1 MLQYN
6 KCKNRNKY
14 EFDNTIY
21 KGDTNKDILLYSFK
35 KHPFKV
41 IKALNKTKKLERDYK
56 RGLITFERVKEAM
69 LSFLFEIDDLNGYI
83 EKFVCSHM
91 KNIKPWY
98 LSRKTDYDIVI
109 SASYELWIIP
119 FCKKLGI
126 KYVLATKTDK
136 DGHIIGKN
144 CKGEEKVKRLASTI
158 PNAQIITSYS
168 DSESDLPILN
178 IAKTAYVVE
187 GNKLIPYVKGYKFKN
202 KN

>member
-1 MLQYN
+1 MNIYD
-6 KCKNRNKY
+6 
-14 EFDNTIY
+14 FDNTIY
-21 KGDTNKDILLYSFK
+21 NGDTNKDILLYSFK
-35 KHPFKV
+35 KHPLKV

-83 EKFVCSHM
+83 EKFVSSHM

-98 LSRKTDYDIVI
+98 LSRKNDYDIVI
-109 SASYELWIIP
+109 SASYELWIVP
-119 FCKKLGI
+119 FCRKLGI

-144 CKGEEKVKRLASTI
+144 CKGEEKVRRLANTI
-158 PNAQIITSYS
+158 PNAQIVTSYS

-178 IAKTAYVVE
+178 LAKTAYVVE

-202 KN
+202 KK

>member
-1 MLQYN
+1 MNIYD
-6 KCKNRNKY
+6 
-14 EFDNTIY
+14 FDNTIY
-21 KGDTNKDILLYSFK
+21 NGDTNKDILLYSFK

-56 RGLITFERVKEAM
+56 RGLITFERVKESM

-83 EKFVCSHM
+83 EKFVSSHM

>member
-1 MLQYN
+1 MNIYD
-6 KCKNRNKY
+6 
-14 EFDNTIY
+14 FDNTIY
-21 KGDTNKDILLYSFK
+21 NGDTNKDILLYSFK

-69 LSFLFEIDDLNGYI
+69 LSFLFEIEDLNGYI
-83 EKFVCSHM
+83 EKFVDSHM

-158 PNAQIITSYS
+158 PNAQIVTSYS

>member
-1 MLQYN
+1 MNIYD
-6 KCKNRNKY
+6 
-14 EFDNTIY
+14 FDNTIY
-21 KGDTNKDILLYSFK
+21 NGDTNKDILLYSFK

-83 EKFVCSHM
+83 EKFVSSHM

-178 IAKTAYVVE
+178 LAKTAYVVE
-187 GNKLIPYVKGYKFKN
+187 GNKLIPYTKGYKFKN

>member
-1 MLQYN
+1 MNIYD
-6 KCKNRNKY
+6 
-14 EFDNTIY
+14 FDNTIY

-41 IKALNKTKKLERDYK
+41 IKALKKTKKLERDYK

-69 LSFLFEIDDLNGYI
+69 LSFLFEIDDLDGYI
-83 EKFVCSHM
+83 EKFVSSHM

-98 LSRKTDYDIVI
+98 LSRKNYYDIVI

-126 KYVLATKTDK
+126 RYVLATKTDK
-136 DGHIIGKN
+136 EGHIIGKN

-158 PNAQIITSYS
+158 PNAQIVTSYS

-178 IAKTAYVVE
+178 LAKTAYVVE
-187 GNKLIPYVKGYKFKN
+187 GNKLIPYTKGYKFKN

>member
-1 MLQYN
+1 MTIYD
-6 KCKNRNKY
+6 
-14 EFDNTIY
+14 FDNTIY

-41 IKALNKTKKLERDYK
+41 IKALKKTKKLERDYK

-69 LSFLFEIDDLNGYI
+69 LSFLFEIDDLDGYI
-83 EKFVCSHM
+83 EKFVSSHM

-98 LSRKTDYDIVI
+98 LSRKNDYDIVI

-126 KYVLATKTDK
+126 RYVLATKTDK
-136 DGHIIGKN
+136 EGHIIGKN

-158 PNAQIITSYS
+158 PNAQIVTSYS

-178 IAKTAYVVE
+178 LAKTAYVVE
-187 GNKLIPYVKGYKFKN
+187 GNKLIPYTKGYKFKN

>member
-1 MLQYN
+1 MNIYD
-6 KCKNRNKY
+6 
-14 EFDNTIY
+14 FDNTIY
-21 KGDTNKDILLYSFK
+21 NGDTNKDILLYSFK

-69 LSFLFEIDDLNGYI
+69 LSFLFEIDDLDGYI
-83 EKFVCSHM
+83 EKFVSSHM

>member
-1 MLQYN
+1 MNIYD
-6 KCKNRNKY
+6 
-14 EFDNTIY
+14 FDDTIY
-21 KGDTNKDILLYSFK
+21 NGDTNRDIILYSFK

-41 IKALNKTKKLERDYK
+41 IKALKKTKKLERDYK

-69 LSFLFEIDDLNGYI
+69 LSFLFEIDDLDGYI
-83 EKFVCSHM
+83 EKFVSSHM

-98 LSRKTDYDIVI
+98 LSRKSEYDIVI

-126 KYVLATKTDK
+126 RYVLATKTDK
-136 DGHIIGKN
+136 EGHIIGKN

-158 PNAQIITSYS
+158 PNAQIVTSYS

-178 IAKTAYVVE
+178 LAKTAYVVE
-187 GNKLIPYVKGYKFKN
+187 GNKLIPYVRGYKFKN

>member
-1 MLQYN
+1 MNIYD
-6 KCKNRNKY
+6 
-14 EFDNTIY
+14 FDNTIY
-21 KGDTNKDILLYSFK
+21 NGDTNRDILLYSFK

-41 IKALNKTKKLERDYK
+41 IKALKKTKKLERDYK
-56 RGLITFERVKEAM
+56 NGLISFERVKEAM
-69 LSFLFEIDDLNGYI
+69 LSFLFEIDDLDGYI
-83 EKFVCSHM
+83 EKFVNSHM

-126 KYVLATKTDK
+126 RYVLATKTDK
-136 DGHIIGKN
+136 EGHIIGKN

-158 PNAQIITSYS
+158 PNAQIVTSYS

-178 IAKTAYVVE
+178 LAKTAYVVE
-187 GNKLIPYVKGYKFKN
+187 GNKLIPYTKGYKFKN

>member
-1 MLQYN
+1 MNIYD
-6 KCKNRNKY
+6 
-14 EFDNTIY
+14 FDNTIY

-41 IKALNKTKKLERDYK
+41 IKALKKTKKLERDYK

-69 LSFLFEIDDLNGYI
+69 LSFLFEIDDLDGYI
-83 EKFVCSHM
+83 EKFVSSHM

-98 LSRKTDYDIVI
+98 LSRKNDYDIVI

-119 FCKKLGI
+119 FCKRLGI
-126 KYVLATKTDK
+126 RYVLATKTDK
-136 DGHIIGKN
+136 EGHIIGKN

-158 PNAQIITSYS
+158 PNAQIVTSYS

-178 IAKTAYVVE
+178 LAKTAYVVE
-187 GNKLIPYVKGYKFKN
+187 GNKLIPYTKGYKFKN

>member
-1 MLQYN
+1 MNIYD
-6 KCKNRNKY
+6 
-14 EFDNTIY
+14 FDNTIY
-21 KGDTNKDILLYSFK
+21 NGDTNKDILLYSFK

-83 EKFVCSHM
+83 EKFVSSHM

-98 LSRKTDYDIVI
+98 LSRKTDYDIII

>member
-1 MLQYN
+1 MNIYD
-6 KCKNRNKY
+6 
-14 EFDNTIY
+14 FDNTIY
-21 KGDTNKDILLYSFK
+21 NGDTNKDILLYSFK

-56 RGLITFERVKEAM
+56 RGLITFERVKEVM

-83 EKFVCSHM
+83 EKFVSSHM

>member
-1 MLQYN
+1 MNIYD
-6 KCKNRNKY
+6 
-14 EFDNTIY
+14 FDNTIY
-21 KGDTNKDILLYSFK
+21 NGDTNKDILLYSFK

-83 EKFVCSHM
+83 EKFVSSHM

-202 KN
+202 KNCV

>member
-1 MLQYN
+1 MNIYD
-6 KCKNRNKY
+6 
-14 EFDNTIY
+14 FDNTIY
-21 KGDTNKDILLYSFK
+21 NGDTNKDILLYSFK

-83 EKFVCSHM
+83 EKFVDSHM

-144 CKGEEKVKRLASTI
+144 CKGEEKVKRLVSTI
-158 PNAQIITSYS
+158 PNAQIVTSYS

>member
-1 MLQYN
+1 MNIYD
-6 KCKNRNKY
+6 
-14 EFDNTIY
+14 FDNTIY
-21 KGDTNKDILLYSFK
+21 NGDTNKDILLYSFK

-69 LSFLFEIDDLNGYI
+69 LSFLFEIEDLNGYI
-83 EKFVCSHM
+83 EKFVDSHM

-144 CKGEEKVKRLASTI
+144 CKGEEKVKRLVNTI
-158 PNAQIITSYS
+158 PNAQIVTSYS

>member
-1 MLQYN
+1 MNIYD
-6 KCKNRNKY
+6 
-14 EFDNTIY
+14 FDNTIY
-21 KGDTNKDILLYSFK
+21 NGDTNKDILLYSFK

-69 LSFLFEIDDLNGYI
+69 LSFLFEIDDLDGYI
-83 EKFVCSHM
+83 EKFVSSHM

-98 LSRKTDYDIVI
+98 LSRKNDYDIVI

-126 KYVLATKTDK
+126 RYVLATKTDK
-136 DGHIIGKN
+136 EGHIIGKN

-158 PNAQIITSYS
+158 PNAQIVTSYS

-178 IAKTAYVVE
+178 LAKTAYVVE
-187 GNKLIPYVKGYKFKN
+187 GNKLIPYTKGYKFKN

>member
-1 MLQYN
+1 MNIYD
-6 KCKNRNKY
+6 
-14 EFDNTIY
+14 FDNTIY

-41 IKALNKTKKLERDYK
+41 IKALKKTKKLERDYK

-69 LSFLFEIDDLNGYI
+69 LSFLFEIDDLDGYI
-83 EKFVCSHM
+83 EKFVSSHM

-98 LSRKTDYDIVI
+98 LSRKNDYDIVI

-126 KYVLATKTDK
+126 RYVLATKTDK
-136 DGHIIGKN
+136 EGHIIGKN

-158 PNAQIITSYS
+158 PNAQIVTSYS

-178 IAKTAYVVE
+178 LAKTAYVVE
-187 GNKLIPYVKGYKFKN
+187 GNKLIPYTKGYKFKN
-202 KN
+202 KS

>member
-1 MLQYN
+1 MNIYD
-6 KCKNRNKY
+6 
-14 EFDNTIY
+14 FDNTIY

-41 IKALNKTKKLERDYK
+41 IKALKKTKKLERDYK

-69 LSFLFEIDDLNGYI
+69 LSFLFEIDDLDGYI
-83 EKFVCSHM
+83 EKFVSSHM

-98 LSRKTDYDIVI
+98 LSRKNDYDIVI
-109 SASYELWIIP
+109 SASYELWSIP

-126 KYVLATKTDK
+126 RYVLATKTDK
-136 DGHIIGKN
+136 EGHIIGKN

-158 PNAQIITSYS
+158 PNAQIVTSYS

-178 IAKTAYVVE
+178 LAKTAYVVE
-187 GNKLIPYVKGYKFKN
+187 GNKLIPYTKGYKFKN

>member
-1 MLQYN
+1 MNIYD
-6 KCKNRNKY
+6 
-14 EFDNTIY
+14 FDNTIY
-21 KGDTNKDILLYSFK
+21 NGDTNKDILLYSFK
-35 KHPFKV
+35 KHPLKV

-83 EKFVCSHM
+83 EKFVSSHM

-158 PNAQIITSYS
+158 PNAQIVTSYS

-178 IAKTAYVVE
+178 LAKTAYVVE
-187 GNKLIPYVKGYKFKN
+187 GNKLIPYVRGYKFKN
-202 KN
+202 KK

>member
-1 MLQYN
+1 MNIYD
-6 KCKNRNKY
+6 
-14 EFDNTIY
+14 FDNTIY

-41 IKALNKTKKLERDYK
+41 IKALKKTKKLERDYK

-69 LSFLFEIDDLNGYI
+69 LSFLFEIDDLDGYI
-83 EKFVCSHM
+83 EKFVSSHM

-98 LSRKTDYDIVI
+98 LSRKNDYDIVI

-126 KYVLATKTDK
+126 RYVLATKTDK
-136 DGHIIGKN
+136 EGHIIGKN

-158 PNAQIITSYS
+158 PNAQVVTSYS

-178 IAKTAYVVE
+178 LAKTAYVVE
-187 GNKLIPYVKGYKFKN
+187 GNKLIPYTKGYKFKN

>member
-1 MLQYN
+1 MNIYD
-6 KCKNRNKY
+6 
-14 EFDNTIY
+14 FDNTIY
-21 KGDTNKDILLYSFK
+21 NGDTNKDILLYSFK

-56 RGLITFERVKEAM
+56 RGLITFEMVKEAM

-83 EKFVCSHM
+83 EKFVSSHM

>member
-1 MLQYN
+1 MNIYD
-6 KCKNRNKY
+6 
-14 EFDNTIY
+14 FDNTIY

-41 IKALNKTKKLERDYK
+41 IKALKKTKKLERDYK

-69 LSFLFEIDDLNGYI
+69 LSFLFEIDDLDEYI
-83 EKFVCSHM
+83 EKFVSSHM

-98 LSRKTDYDIVI
+98 LSRKNDYDIVI

-126 KYVLATKTDK
+126 RYVLATKTDK
-136 DGHIIGKN
+136 EGHIIGKN

-158 PNAQIITSYS
+158 PNAQIVTSYS

-178 IAKTAYVVE
+178 LAKTAYVVE
-187 GNKLIPYVKGYKFKN
+187 GNKLIPYTKGYKFKN

>member
-1 MLQYN
+1 MNIYD
-6 KCKNRNKY
+6 
-14 EFDNTIY
+14 FDNTIN
-21 KGDTNKDILLYSFK
+21 KEDTNKDILLYSFK

-41 IKALNKTKKLERDYK
+41 IKALKKTKKLERDYK

-69 LSFLFEIDDLNGYI
+69 LSFLFEIDDLDGYI
-83 EKFVCSHM
+83 EKFVSSHM

-98 LSRKTDYDIVI
+98 LSRKNDYDIVI

-126 KYVLATKTDK
+126 RYVLATKTDK
-136 DGHIIGKN
+136 EGHIIGKN

-158 PNAQIITSYS
+158 PNAQIVTSYS

-178 IAKTAYVVE
+178 LAKTAYVVE
-187 GNKLIPYVKGYKFKN
+187 GNKLIPYTKGYKFKN

>member
-1 MLQYN
+1 MNIYD
-6 KCKNRNKY
+6 
-14 EFDNTIY
+14 FDNTIY
-21 KGDTNKDILLYSFK
+21 NGDTNKDILLYSFK

-69 LSFLFEIDDLNGYI
+69 LSFLFEIDDLDGYI
-83 EKFVCSHM
+83 EKFVSSHM

-98 LSRKTDYDIVI
+98 LSRKNDYDIVI

-144 CKGEEKVKRLASTI
+144 CKGEEKVKRLANTI
-158 PNAQIITSYS
+158 PNAQIVTSYS

-178 IAKTAYVVE
+178 LAKTAYVVE

-202 KN
+202 KK

>member
-1 MLQYN
+1 MNIYD
-6 KCKNRNKY
+6 
-14 EFDNTIY
+14 FDNTIY
-21 KGDTNKDILLYSFK
+21 NGDTNKDILLYSFK

-69 LSFLFEIDDLNGYI
+69 LSFLFEIEDLNGYI
-83 EKFVCSHM
+83 EKFVSSHM

>member
-1 MLQYN
+1 MNIYD
-6 KCKNRNKY
+6 
-14 EFDNTIY
+14 FDNTIY
-21 KGDTNKDILLYSFK
+21 NGDTNKDILLYSFK

-83 EKFVCSHM
+83 EKFVSSHM

-168 DSESDLPILN
+168 DSESYLPILN

>member
-1 MLQYN
+1 MNIYD
-6 KCKNRNKY
+6 
-14 EFDNTIY
+14 FDNTIY
-21 KGDTNKDILLYSFK
+21 NGDTNKDILLYSFK

-69 LSFLFEIDDLNGYI
+69 LSFLFEIDDLDGYI
-83 EKFVCSHM
+83 EKFVSSHM

-158 PNAQIITSYS
+158 PNAQIVTSYS

-178 IAKTAYVVE
+178 LAKTAYVVE
-187 GNKLIPYVKGYKFKN
+187 GNKLIPYVRGYKFKN

>member
-1 MLQYN
+1 MNIYD
-6 KCKNRNKY
+6 
-14 EFDNTIY
+14 FDNTIY
-21 KGDTNKDILLYSFK
+21 NGDTNKDILLYSFK

-136 DGHIIGKN
+136 VGHIIGKN

>member
-1 MLQYN
+1 MNIYD
-6 KCKNRNKY
+6 
-14 EFDNTIY
+14 FDNTIY

-41 IKALNKTKKLERDYK
+41 IKALKKTKKLERDYK

-69 LSFLFEIDDLNGYI
+69 LSFLFEIDDLDGYI
-83 EKFVCSHM
+83 EKFVSSHM

-98 LSRKTDYDIVI
+98 LSRKSDYDIVI

-126 KYVLATKTDK
+126 RYVLATKTDK
-136 DGHIIGKN
+136 EGHIIGKN
-144 CKGEEKVKRLASTI
+144 CKGEEKVRRLASTI
-158 PNAQIITSYS
+158 PNAQIVTSYS

-178 IAKTAYVVE
+178 LAKTAYVVE
-187 GNKLIPYVKGYKFKN
+187 GNKLIPYTKGYKFKN

>member
-1 MLQYN
+1 MNIYD
-6 KCKNRNKY
+6 
-14 EFDNTIY
+14 FDNTIY
-21 KGDTNKDILLYSFK
+21 NGDTNKDILLYSFK

-69 LSFLFEIDDLNGYI
+69 LSFLFEIEDLNGYI
-83 EKFVCSHM
+83 EKFVDSHM

-144 CKGEEKVKRLASTI
+144 CKGEEKVKRLVSTI
-158 PNAQIITSYS
+158 PNAQIVTSYS